1 MDGVAHPQ
9 PHWLIQ
15 PLIEAG
21 LDLEE
26 IRTLV
31 FRLGF
36 DAIVGRGGTSG
47 LAGVVTD
54 PVTGRPPE
62 VRAAW
67 AEVIGRMLHD
77 PTGRALG

>member
-1 MDGVAHPQ
+1 VDGVAHPQ

-36 DAIVGRGGTSG
+36 DVLVGRDGTAG

-54 PVTGRPPE
+54 PVTDRPPE
-62 VRAAW
+62 VQAAW
-67 AEVIGRMLHD
+67 AEMIGRMLHD
-77 PTGRALG
+77 PAGRALG